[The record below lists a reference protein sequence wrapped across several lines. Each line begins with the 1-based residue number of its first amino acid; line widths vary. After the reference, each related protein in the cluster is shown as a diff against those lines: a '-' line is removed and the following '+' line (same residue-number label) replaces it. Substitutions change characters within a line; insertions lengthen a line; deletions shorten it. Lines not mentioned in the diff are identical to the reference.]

1 MKVVL
6 VEPGKAGRLEEIGE
20 DLRSMQVVVGGLIQ
34 AIYPYEDRVALIC
47 NDEGKLIGLP
57 FNRALRDEFGQ
68 IYDTVAGT
76 FFVCG
81 LTEENF
87 CGLTEQQAEKY
98 LAEFREPEV
107 LVRTNRGVIVIKCS
121 ELPPKFSSRE
131 EMER

>member
-6 VEPGKAGRLEEIGE
+6 VEPGKAGRLAEIGE
-20 DLRSMQVVVGGLIQ
+20 DLRSMQKTVGGLIQ
-34 AIYPYEDRVALIC
+34 AVYPYEDAAALIC
-47 NDEGKLIGLP
+47 NDEGKLMGLP
-57 FNRALRDEFGQ
+57 FNRALRNEEGQ

-81 LTEENF
+81 LMEDNF

-98 LAEFREPEV
+98 LEEFREPEV

-121 ELPPKFSSRE
+121 ELPPKSSSRE

>member
-6 VEPGKAGRLEEIGE
+6 AEPGKKAVIAEIGE
-20 DLRSMQVVVGGLIQ
+20 DLRSMQRAVGGLIQ
-34 AIYPYEDRVALIC
+34 TVYPWQDSAALIC
-47 NDEGKLIGLP
+47 NDEGKLMGLP
-57 FNRALRDEFGQ
+57 FNRALRGEDGQ

-87 CGLTEQQAEKY
+87 CRLTEQQAEKY
-98 LAEFREPEV
+98 LSEFLEPEM
-107 LVRTNRGVIVIKCS
+107 LVRTNRGLVAIKCS
-121 ELPPKFSSRE
+121 ELPPKSPRKE

>member
-1 MKVVL
+1 MNVVL
-6 VEPGKAGRLEEIGE
+6 VEPGKKAVIAEIGE
-20 DLRSMQVVVGGLIQ
+20 DLRSMQRAVGGLIQ
-34 AIYPYEDRVALIC
+34 AVYPWQDSAALVC
-47 NDEGKLIGLP
+47 NDEGKLMGLP
-57 FNRALRDEFGQ
+57 FNRALRGEDGQ

-98 LAEFREPEV
+98 LAEFLEPEA
-107 LVRTNRGVIVIKCS
+107 LVRTNRGVIVVKCS
-121 ELPPKFSSRE
+121 ELPPKSPRKE

>member
-6 VEPGKAGRLEEIGE
+6 VEPGKAGRLAEIGE
-20 DLRSMQVVVGGLIQ
+20 DLRSMQKTVGGLIQ
-34 AIYPYEDRVALIC
+34 AVYPYEDRAALIC
-47 NDEGKLIGLP
+47 NDEGKLMGLP
-57 FNRALRDEFGQ
+57 FNRALQNEEGQ

-81 LTEENF
+81 LTEDNF

-98 LAEFREPEV
+98 LAEFREPEA
-107 LVRTNRGVIVIKCS
+107 LVRTNRGVVVVKCS
-121 ELPPKFSSRE
+121 ELPPKASKRE